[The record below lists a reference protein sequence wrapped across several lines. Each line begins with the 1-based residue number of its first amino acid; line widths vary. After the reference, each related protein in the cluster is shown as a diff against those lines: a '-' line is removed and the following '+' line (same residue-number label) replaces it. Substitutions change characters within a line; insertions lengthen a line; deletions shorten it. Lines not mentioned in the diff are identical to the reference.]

1 MKRLNLIGI
10 LAILLLPVML
20 LGADGGILTWIK
32 ESWMLIVGLLAFIGG
47 GFYVPVIRTLLFH
60 ALKAAISG
68 PVLKRLALE
77 ALKKYAL
84 STTTQV
90 DDEWVKEFERR
101 TTKIKSI

>member
-1 MKRLNLIGI
+1 MKRFYLMWL
-10 LAILLLPVML
+10 LAILLMPVML
-20 LGADGGILTWIK
+20 LGADGGLWTWIK
-32 ESWMLIVGLLAFIGG
+32 ESWMLIVGLLAFLGG
-47 GFYVPVIRTLLFH
+47 GFYVPFIRTLLFH

-77 ALKKYAL
+77 ALKKYAK

-101 TTKIKSI
+101 TRKVKSI